1 MASGELQLRFRAMV
15 IEWRGPAPFFFA
27 PLPATEAEEVRR
39 VARAVSYGWGVIP
52 VAAKIGGVRFTTSL
66 FPRDETYLVPIK
78 VAVRRKVEITV
89 GDEIEVELAIGA
101 G

>member
-27 PLPATEAEEVRR
+27 PLPAAEAEEVRR

-52 VAAKIGGVRFTTSL
+52 VAARIGGVRFTTSL

>member
-1 MASGELQLRFRAMV
+1 MPAAEGLWFSTAPRVVIRF
-15 IEWRGPAPFFFA
+15 F
-27 PLPATEAEEVRR
+27 
-39 VARAVSYGWGVIP
+39 VARGSRRTSAWVSFASVIP
-52 VAAKIGGVRFTTSL
+52 VAAKIVGVRFTTSL
-66 FPRDETYLVPIK
+66 FPRDETYLVPLK